1 MTFFV
6 AGVPIIYNLLSV
18 RVVTTDLRLTYLLT
32 TFFKRT
38 NNYMKRKLLQESLDL
53 STEIHALINQ
63 VPEDKASEDT
73 EQVKTLSL
81 AVQSHLVR
89 SQKREAEELLETL
102 QLALA
107 SITELEE
114 KMLET
119 VKQRRLKKMAI
130 NPMLAKMKELETEI
144 KILAG
149 MRV

>member
-1 MTFFV
+1 
-6 AGVPIIYNLLSV
+6 
-18 RVVTTDLRLTYLLT
+18 
-32 TFFKRT
+32 
-38 NNYMKRKLLQESLDL
+38 MKRKLLQESLDL

-63 VPEDKASEDT
+63 VPEDKVSDDT

-130 NPMLAKMKELETEI
+130 NPMLAKMKELDT
-144 KILAG
+144 
-149 MRV
+149 

>member
-1 MTFFV
+1 
-6 AGVPIIYNLLSV
+6 
-18 RVVTTDLRLTYLLT
+18 
-32 TFFKRT
+32 
-38 NNYMKRKLLQESLDL
+38 MKRKLLQESLDL

-63 VPEDKASEDT
+63 VPEDKVSDDT

-102 QLALA
+102 QLALT
-107 SITELEE
+107 SIKELEE

>member
-1 MTFFV
+1 
-6 AGVPIIYNLLSV
+6 
-18 RVVTTDLRLTYLLT
+18 
-32 TFFKRT
+32 
-38 NNYMKRKLLQESLDL
+38 MKRKLLQESLDL

-63 VPEDKASEDT
+63 VPEDKVSDDT

>member
-1 MTFFV
+1 
-6 AGVPIIYNLLSV
+6 
-18 RVVTTDLRLTYLLT
+18 
-32 TFFKRT
+32 
-38 NNYMKRKLLQESLDL
+38 MKRKLLQESLDL